1 MKTTNQRK
9 QKIIRKLLGT
19 LSFTSALFVFQ
30 ACYGMPHDTG
40 IDIEIRGTVKSAKTN
55 LPIEGIKV
63 YVSNHEQYVFSD
75 GSGNFVLYTE
85 KADSYLVKFED
96 IDADNN
102 GTFAAKDTTIKNAY
116 NSIKVALDAK

>member
-30 ACYGMPHDTG
+30 ACYGMPRDTG

>member
-30 ACYGMPHDTG
+30 ACYGMPRDTG
-40 IDIEIRGTVKSAKTN
+40 IDVQIRGTVKSAKTN

-102 GTFAAKDTTIKNAY
+102 GAFATKDTTIKNVY
-116 NSIKVALDAK
+116 NSIEVALDTK